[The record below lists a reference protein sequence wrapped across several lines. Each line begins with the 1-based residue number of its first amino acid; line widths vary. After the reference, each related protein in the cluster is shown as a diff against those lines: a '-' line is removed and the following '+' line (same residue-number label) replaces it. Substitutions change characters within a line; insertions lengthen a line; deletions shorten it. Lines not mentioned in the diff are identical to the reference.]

1 MDRAQ
6 CKNHK
11 MHCKTSKVSNLF
23 GMPGETSPVKNQQ
36 TVLAPLK
43 IIQYIHKILRA
54 DQTYMTMCGR
64 TTVIPCKI
72 CGWMPSN
79 INYIIRGWLQYL
91 RPRGSDTFWPSSIL
105 SIIQSFSNY
114 FLHLIISL
122 EFYSGN
128 SSMKQAKSVSGELF
142 EDLIIP

>member
-1 MDRAQ
+1 
-6 CKNHK
+6 

-36 TVLAPLK
+36 AVLALLK
-43 IIQYIHKILRA
+43 IMQYIHKILRA

-72 CGWMPSN
+72 CGWNALEYKLYHS
-79 INYIIRGWLQYL
+79 WLVTIL
-91 RPRGSDTFWPSSIL
+91 ETSWTSRGSDTFWPSSIL
-105 SIIQSFSNY
+105 SIIQLFSNY